1 MDLQLQMEPNV
12 MVVRTFNS
20 STQEVEAEASRPLC
34 VGGQPDLIYTVSCR
48 PAIMA
53 ASGRHG
59 GKNRRSCL
67 QTQRGAERTNWKQI
81 RVLISKPLP
90 GDVLLP
96 AKLHHL
102 NFPK

>member
-67 QTQRGAERTNWKQI
+67 QTQAWSRE
-81 RVLISKPLP
+81 
-90 GDVLLP
+90 D
-96 AKLHHL
+96 KLETDQGFNL
-102 NFPK
+102 KALTW